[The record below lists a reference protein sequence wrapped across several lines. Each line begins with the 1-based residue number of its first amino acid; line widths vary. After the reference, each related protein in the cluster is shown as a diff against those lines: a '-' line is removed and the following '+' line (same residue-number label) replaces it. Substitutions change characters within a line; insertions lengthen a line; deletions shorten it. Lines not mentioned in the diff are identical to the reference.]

1 MEFPWGIA
9 LQLPC
14 FLMAQSYSKLT
25 GVASVSEQGEI
36 IKRDLKSSEI
46 RAGSKMRFKLENCKL
61 IYLEELINSVLASSI
76 AEM

>member
-1 MEFPWGIA
+1 MV
-9 LQLPC
+9 
-14 FLMAQSYSKLT
+14 QSYSKLT

-36 IKRDLKSSEI
+36 LKRDLKSSGI
-46 RAGSKMRFKLENCKL
+46 CAGSKMRFKLENCKL

>member
-46 RAGSKMRFKLENCKL
+46 CAGSKMRFKLENCKL